1 MAGSQNTCKGS
12 LAYTDSELLAF
23 RRELSALAQT
33 DCDYPLEY
41 SLGSYELL
49 FESRDDIQ
57 VIVENLSESIAELQ
71 PAA

>member
-49 FESRDDIQ
+49 FESRDDI
-57 VIVENLSESIAELQ
+57 
-71 PAA
+71 